1 MTGALNTQDDIRR
14 QVLAELD
21 TDRHFALFIPDN
33 GRMFVL
39 QVKCLPNS
47 GMDIDQRIFR
57 QFVLLGVALAI
68 DMFLRMGGEEMEGIF
83 LAGEQLGKIIR
94 QAAAVEFAI
103 FRGKFSSGP
112 REGLIAEAHGAVVK
126 VLPFFDMQSLTGF
139 RGKFCVEKFLIGKLG
154 RKGAC
159 ARGQFI

>member
-21 TDRHFALFIPDN
+21 ADRHFALFIPDN
-33 GRMFVL
+33 GGMIIL

-68 DMFLRMGGEEMEGIF
+68 DMFL
-83 LAGEQLGKIIR
+83 
-94 QAAAVEFAI
+94 
-103 FRGKFSSGP
+103 
-112 REGLIAEAHGAVVK
+112 
-126 VLPFFDMQSLTGF
+126 
-139 RGKFCVEKFLIGKLG
+139 
-154 RKGAC
+154 
-159 ARGQFI
+159 